1 MVLFPQQKCG
11 VRKDVKSLS
20 LSPHLI
26 NQNVSESEL
35 LEIVRF
41 NELFVRIT
49 EY

>member
-1 MVLFPQQKCG
+1 M
-11 VRKDVKSLS
+11 RKDVKSLS